1 MKANWIASFIGMT
14 AFAACALTTPAL
26 AVANPQPVEL
36 IGDVKV
42 EKVVV
47 ENGKE
52 TRNWIKPQVVVPG
65 DRLTF
70 STQYRNT
77 STDKV
82 DNFVVTNPIPAG
94 VMLAP
99 DGAATFDVSVD
110 GGKTW
115 GKLGALQ
122 VADGKGGQRA
132 ALHSDVTHVRWT
144 LPVLN
149 PGTTGTLTYN
159 AIVR

>member
-1 MKANWIASFIGMT
+1 MS
-14 AFAACALTTPAL
+14 ALPPFL
-26 AVANPQPVEL
+26 
-36 IGDVKV
+36 
-42 EKVVV
+42 
-47 ENGKE
+47 
-52 TRNWIKPQVVVPG
+52 RVPPFPG
-65 DRLTF
+65 RRVNF

-77 STDKV
+77 GAEKV

-99 DGAATFDVSVD
+99 EGAATLDVSVD

-115 GKLGALQ
+115 GKLASLQ

-132 ALHSDVTHVRWT
+132 ASNADVTHVRWT
-144 LPVLN
+144 LPVLT

>member
-1 MKANWIASFIGMT
+1 MKANRIASFIGMT
-14 AFAACALTTPAL
+14 VFAACAISTPAL
-26 AVANPQPVEL
+26 AVSGEPVEL

-52 TRNWIKPQVVVPG
+52 TKRWIKPQVVVPG
-65 DRLTF
+65 DRLAF

-77 STDKV
+77 STGKV

-94 VMLAP
+94 VMLASE
-99 DGAATFDVSVD
+99 GSAALEVSVD

-122 VADGKGGQRA
+122 VADGKGALRA
-132 ALHSDVTHVRWT
+132 ALNSDVTHVRWT

>member
-1 MKANWIASFIGMT
+1 MKANWIASIIGMT
-14 AFAACALTTPAL
+14 AFAACTLATPAL
-26 AVANPQPVEL
+26 ANPQPVEL

-52 TRNWIKPQVVVPG
+52 TRSWIKPQVVVPG

-77 STDKV
+77 GANKI
-82 DNFVVTNPIPAG
+82 DNFVVTNPIPTG

-99 DGAATFDVSVD
+99 DGAATLDVSVD

-132 ALHSDVTHVRWT
+132 ALHADVTHVRWT

-149 PGTTGTLTYN
+149 PGTTGALTYN